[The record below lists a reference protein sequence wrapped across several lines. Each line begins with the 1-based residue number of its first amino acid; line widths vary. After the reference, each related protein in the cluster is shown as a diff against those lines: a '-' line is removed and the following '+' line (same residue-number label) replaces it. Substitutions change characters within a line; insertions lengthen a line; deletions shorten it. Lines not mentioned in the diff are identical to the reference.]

1 MVSNQPRWNE
11 AAFEAEVYAAS
22 GQEVKKLVPAT
33 TFCQKVLRRS
43 GRCCGA
49 NIFASVKN
57 GTFERRPIVFGR
69 QVDATEVSVVVVIV
83 AVVVVMLSGNFC
95 NKLRKQLAD

>member
-11 AAFEAEVYAAS
+11 AAFEAEVDAAS
-22 GQEVKKLVPAT
+22 GQEVQKLVPAT
-33 TFCQKVLRRS
+33 TLRQKVLRRS

-49 NIFASVKN
+49 NIFASDKN
-57 GTFERRPIVFGR
+57 GTFESRPIVFGR
-69 QVDATEVSVVVVIV
+69 QVDATEVSVVVV